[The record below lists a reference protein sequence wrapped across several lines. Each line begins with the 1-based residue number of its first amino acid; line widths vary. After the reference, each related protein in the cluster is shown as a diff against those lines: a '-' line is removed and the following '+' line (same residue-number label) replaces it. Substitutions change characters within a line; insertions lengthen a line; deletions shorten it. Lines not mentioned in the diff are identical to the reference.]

1 MAEKKPRKKM
11 AERPVAERIR
21 DFEEVP
27 LGYTVD
33 QAIEEAKRC
42 IKCKDP
48 KCVAAC
54 PVEVDI
60 PGFLAFVAQ
69 GDFESAVKKIK
80 ETNSLPAICGRVCPQ
95 EEQCEL
101 KCILGI
107 KGQPVGVGNL
117 ERFVADWERENIK
130 PSPPSP
136 LSQSLGS
143 ARDKRERGKVA
154 VIGSGPAGLT
164 CAGDLAKLG
173 YQVTI
178 FESLHVTG
186 GVLTYGIPEFRLP
199 KKIVDLEVDYV
210 KSLGVEINT
219 DFLVGN
225 TFTIDELLKDYQAL
239 FIGSGAGLPKFMDV
253 PGENLP
259 GIYSANEYLFRVNMM
274 KAWKFPEHFT
284 PVKIGKRV
292 AVVGGGNVAMDSA
305 RVSLRLGAEEVYI
318 LYRRTHDEMPARK
331 EEIKRAVEEGINFK
345 ILTLP
350 VEYHANREGWVSE
363 VECIQMEL
371 GEPDSSGR
379 RRPVPIPNSAFRL
392 PADAVI
398 VAIGNSPNPL
408 IQRRTPAIKTEKWGG
423 IIVTPEQLTSIPGVW
438 AGGDIVRGAATVI
451 SAMGDGKKAAKAIHT
466 YLSKGGESGGS

>member
-1 MAEKKPRKKM
+1 M
-11 AERPVAERIR
+11 AERLVAERIR

-42 IKCKDP
+42 LMCKDP

-60 PGFLAFVAQ
+60 PGFLAYVAK
-69 GDFESAVKKIK
+69 GDFEAAVKKIK
-80 ETNSLPAICGRVCPQ
+80 ATNSLPAICGRVCPQ

-117 ERFVADWERENIK
+117 ERFVADYEIRNPK
-130 PSPPSP
+130 
-136 LSQSLGS
+136 S
-143 ARDKRERGKVA
+143 AVPAGRQGTKGVRVA
-154 VIGSGPAGLT
+154 IVGSGPAGLT

-173 YQVTI
+173 YGVTI

-199 KKIVDLEVDYV
+199 KKIVNLEVDYV

-219 DFLVGN
+219 DVLAGN
-225 TFTIDELLKDYQAL
+225 TFTIDELLKDYQAI

-274 KAWKFPEHFT
+274 KAWKFPEHLT

-305 RVSLRLGAEEVYI
+305 RVSLRLGAKEVYI
-318 LYRRTHDEMPARK
+318 LYRRTEEEMPARK
-331 EEIKRAVEEGINFK
+331 EEIKRAVEEGIIFK

-350 VEYHANREGWVSE
+350 IEYHVNREGWVSE

-408 IQRRTPAIKTEKWGG
+408 IQQRTPAIKTEKWGG

-451 SAMGDGKKAAKAIHT
+451 SAMGDGKKAAKAIHA
-466 YLSKGGESGGS
+466 YLLKGGESGGS